1 MAEGREGHVKQV
13 RPGICDLVMFV
24 FCLYGFV
31 TADLVVLDRVL
42 TSPLVLD
49 VSFRDPRQGLIVL
62 TSIRKKRQVRSSDH
76 PCPTQFKEL
85 S

>member
-1 MAEGREGHVKQV
+1 MAEGREGNVKQV
-13 RPGICDLVMFV
+13 RPGLCDLVMFV

-31 TADLVVLDRVL
+31 SADLVVLDRVL

-76 PCPTQFKEL
+76 PCPTQLKEL